1 MMGGSGEPT
10 LDTSQRS
17 EEAAPQGEREGGRTS
32 RCVKHG
38 YFKGW
43 MYLARRF
50 TWGAAE
56 GKQCIVFSIQH
67 VHVDSTSNLHH
78 IEETVNLYLEH
89 HASLC
94 KQQFLNGSH
103 YTLSLVQ

>member
-1 MMGGSGEPT
+1 MKRLLLKVREK
-10 LDTSQRS
+10 
-17 EEAAPQGEREGGRTS
+17 EGGPPGVLSMDTL
-32 RCVKHG
+32 
-38 YFKGW
+38 GW

-56 GKQCIVFSIQH
+56 GKQFIVFSIQH
-67 VHVDSTSNLHH
+67 VHVGSTSNLHH
-78 IEETVNLYLEH
+78 IEEMVNLYLEH